1 LKVLKN
7 ILYKVGI
14 NAVVGNT
21 DVTINNIHFDSRIA
35 ESGDVFVAIKGTVVD
50 GHDFIDKVID
60 KGVMVIVCEIIPE
73 TTIEGVT
80 YVEVD
85 NSAKALAIMAS
96 NYYEVPS
103 ANLKLLGVTGT
114 NGKTTIA
121 TLLYQL
127 FKNAGYKV
135 GLLSTVKILVGDKE
149 YKATHTT
156 PDSLTINK
164 YLSEMN
170 NEGVEFCFMEVS
182 SHGIHQFRT
191 EGLEFVGGIFTNLS
205 HDHLDYHETFA
216 EYRDVKKSFFDNL
229 SKSAFA
235 LVNIDDKN
243 GQIMLQN
250 TKAKK
255 CSYALKS
262 YADYRAQILENQL
275 NGLLLKIND
284 NDVWTK
290 LIGNFNAYNLL
301 AIYGTA
307 EQLGLE
313 TVEILR
319 LMSELESVSGRF
331 QYLVSDGKITAIV
344 DYAHTPDALKNVLE
358 TINSIRTKNEDLITV
373 IGCGG
378 DRDKTKRPKMAHIA
392 SALSTKVIF
401 TSDNPRTEIPEQ
413 IIEVMEAGVEPQNFK
428 KTLSIVDRKQAIK
441 TACQLA
447 NPNDIILIAGKGHE
461 TYQEINGVRSD
472 FNDYK
477 IVEEEDVDAYL
488 VRSFKMHDYSLP
500 STALA
505 VVRAGAGVN
514 NIPFDEYAKSGV
526 VVFNTPGANAQA
538 VKELVIAGLLLS
550 SRKIFQGISWV
561 KSQENSSEDIAKIV
575 EKQKKN
581 YVGPELYNKKNRNN
595 RLRSNWS
602 SCFKCL
608 Y

>member
-1 LKVLKN
+1 MKVLKN

-21 DVTINNIHFDSRIA
+21 DVTINNIHFDSRLA

-135 GLLSTVKILVGDKE
+135 GLLSTVKVLVGDKE

-331 QYLVSDGKITAIV
+331 QYLVSDEKITAIV

-373 IGCGG
+373 VGCGG

-413 IIEVMEAGVEPQNFK
+413 IIEDMEAGVEPQNFK

-477 IVEEEDVDAYL
+477 IVEE
-488 VRSFKMHDYSLP
+488 
-500 STALA
+500 
-505 VVRAGAGVN
+505 
-514 NIPFDEYAKSGV
+514 
-526 VVFNTPGANAQA
+526 
-538 VKELVIAGLLLS
+538 LL
-550 SRKIFQGISWV
+550 
-561 KSQENSSEDIAKIV
+561 
-575 EKQKKN
+575 KQLQK
-581 YVGPELYNKKNRNN
+581 
-595 RLRSNWS
+595 
-602 SCFKCL
+602 
-608 Y
+608 